1 MRLGE
6 LAEVAKQQIICLD
19 GKDGKVVFKRY
30 EKLSEKHKL
39 YNHFEKYKD
48 VEVLSVWSEI
58 VAEKPLGYTNIARS
72 VLKCYLSHYGLEKV
86 REAESALAENEK
98 ARKGVRDET

>member
-6 LAEVAKQQIICLD
+6 LAEVAKQPIICLD

-30 EKLSEKHKL
+30 EKVSDKNKL

-48 VEVLSVWSEI
+48 VEILSVWCEI
-58 VAEKPLGYTNIARS
+58 VANKPIGFTNVARS
-72 VLKCYLSHYGLEKV
+72 VLKCYLSHYDLEKV
-86 REAESALAENEK
+86 REAESALAE
-98 ARKGVRDET
+98 KGGVE

>member
-6 LAEVAKQQIICLD
+6 LAEVAKQPIICLD
-19 GKDGKVVFKRY
+19 SRDGKVVFKRY
-30 EKLSEKHKL
+30 EKLSERHKL

-58 VAEKPLGYTNIARS
+58 VADKPLGFTNIARS
-72 VLKCYLSHYGLEKV
+72 VLKCYLLSYDLEKI
-86 REAESALAENEK
+86 REAESVLAK
-98 ARKGVRDET
+98 KGGV